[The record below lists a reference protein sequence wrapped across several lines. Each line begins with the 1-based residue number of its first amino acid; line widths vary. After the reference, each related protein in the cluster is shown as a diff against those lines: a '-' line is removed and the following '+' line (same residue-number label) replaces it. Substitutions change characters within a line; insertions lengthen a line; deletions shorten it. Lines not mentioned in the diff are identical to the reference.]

1 MRVRKIVVDVY
12 IIYSS
17 HEEKKKEDCDFMC
30 VLMSVA
36 GRHGP
41 RQVIIYYNTSPDLC
55 FAQACEVVSHV
66 KEGRVCVI
74 EKWKLRRNGLKLR
87 RSGLRSVSYNP

>member
-1 MRVRKIVVDVY
+1 
-12 IIYSS
+12 
-17 HEEKKKEDCDFMC
+17 MC

-41 RQVIIYYNTSPDLC
+41 RQVVIYYNTSPDLC
-55 FAQACEVVSHV
+55 FTQACEVVSHV

-74 EKWKLRRNGLKLR
+74 EKWKLRRNGLDAWSKAVQISKLQA
-87 RSGLRSVSYNP
+87 LALHQHL